1 MIKHA
6 FVTGAT
12 GLLGGQ
18 IVRALVAR
26 NIEVSALVRSREK
39 AAKMFGNLKINF
51 VEGDIL
57 QPESYRVGLKGCDA
71 LFHTAAFFRDAL
83 KGGKHWQTLYNTNVV
98 GTKNL
103 LQVAYEQGV
112 RRVVH
117 TSSIGVLEGK
127 RGQVIDE
134 TMLRSSN
141 TSNDYYRSKILS
153 DEAVLSFLDTHPDM
167 FACFVLP
174 GWMFAPADM
183 GPTSSGQFILDFLQ
197 KKLPG
202 VMKASFSPVDA
213 RDVAEHQILAMEKGR
228 RGERYLAA
236 GRHLEMREIMA
247 ALAQVSGV
255 PMPTRKIPNALLWTI
270 AYLNEFYH
278 FLTKKPI
285 LLSRA
290 SVKGIEDEYDCT
302 RFSHEKSAR
311 ELGASFRP
319 FAETLKD
326 TIAWYR
332 ENGWIK

>member
-18 IVRALVAR
+18 IVRTLVAR

-39 AAKMFGNLKINF
+39 AAKMFGNLQIDF

-57 QPESYRVGLKGCDA
+57 QPESYRAGLKGCDA

-83 KGGKHWQTLYNTNVV
+83 KGGKHWQTLYDTNVV

-183 GPTSSGQFILDFLQ
+183 GPTSSGQFILDFF
-197 KKLPG
+197 
-202 VMKASFSPVDA
+202 V
-213 RDVAEHQILAMEKGR
+213 
-228 RGERYLAA
+228 
-236 GRHLEMREIMA
+236 
-247 ALAQVSGV
+247 
-255 PMPTRKIPNALLWTI
+255 
-270 AYLNEFYH
+270 
-278 FLTKKPI
+278 
-285 LLSRA
+285 
-290 SVKGIEDEYDCT
+290 
-302 RFSHEKSAR
+302 
-311 ELGASFRP
+311 
-319 FAETLKD
+319 
-326 TIAWYR
+326 
-332 ENGWIK
+332 